1 MIYKV
6 EIRGEKEREA
16 IEIDREVERKVRLG
30 VKCKAATNKKLKC
43 LSAAKNKKWR
53 PVFPRNESI
62 ILLRF
67 KVQSCY
73 K

>member
-6 EIRGEKEREA
+6 EFRGEKEREA

-43 LSAAKNKKWR
+43 LSTAKNKK
-53 PVFPRNESI
+53 
-62 ILLRF
+62 
-67 KVQSCY
+67 
-73 K
+73 